1 MPATMLVTALACG
14 CPIFVAA
21 CVRACVCVSVSGRDR
36 LLRRDDTGGS
46 GGRGMQAPAMIT
58 APTPV
63 LVMAVAE
70 AVRVPHICGSGGGR
84 RRQQI
89 SSLRV

>member
-1 MPATMLVTALACG
+1 
-14 CPIFVAA
+14 
-21 CVRACVCVSVSGRDR
+21 
-36 LLRRDDTGGS
+36 
-46 GGRGMQAPAMIT
+46 MQAPAMIT

-70 AVRVPHICGSGGGR
+70 DVRVPHICGSGGGR